1 MFPDGDSLCL
11 GRPGERWGTNWR
23 EGEGEAEGEGGGS
36 STIRYAQSQSAAF
49 RWAPAAGSPER
60 RNQSSSRG
68 GGAVVRRIGGAFSL
82 CSRASWNR
90 SILLCDG
97 AEVAGGPDRTD
108 GGGAGRHLCT
118 AAGNEHGGRHQR
130 QSLALHYDRDRL
142 ARRQQLPL

>member
-23 EGEGEAEGEGGGS
+23 EGEGEGGGS

-60 RNQSSSRG
+60 RDQSSSQRG
-68 GGAVVRRIGGAFSL
+68 GGVVRRIGGAFSL

-90 SILLCDG
+90 SILPCDGAGAG
-97 AEVAGGPDRTD
+97 AEVAGGPDGTD

-118 AAGNEHGGRHQR
+118 AAGNERGGRHQR
-130 QSLALHYDRDRL
+130 QSLALHYDQDRL
-142 ARRQQLPL
+142 VHRRQLPL